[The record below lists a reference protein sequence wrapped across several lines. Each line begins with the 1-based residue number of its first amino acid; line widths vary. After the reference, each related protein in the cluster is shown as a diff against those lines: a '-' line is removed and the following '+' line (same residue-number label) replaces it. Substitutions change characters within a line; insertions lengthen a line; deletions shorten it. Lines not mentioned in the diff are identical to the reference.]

1 MSAGKGDSPRPVNGN
16 RYRANYDL
24 IFSPKTPKKSL
35 PPMPTFANICLQIPD
50 ATPQHLEAPN
60 EP

>member
-1 MSAGKGDSPRPVNGN
+1 MSAGKGDSPRPVNGD

-35 PPMPTFANICLQIPD
+35 PPHANIC
-50 ATPQHLEAPN
+50 QHMPTDPGRHTAAPRGAQ
-60 EP
+60 

>member
-35 PPMPTFANICLQIPD
+35 PSMPTTANICQQI
-50 ATPQHLEAPN
+50 TPRQKAVTRHGR
-60 EP
+60 